1 MNELQ
6 QARMQ
11 PLQGFRFLS
20 LTNPDTQTLG
30 KRNSRTVY
38 PSITNP
44 EDFSRL
50 SVHVHYARPDEDID
64 LWVQPYLSYANEPSN
79 EQVDKAAKAANAALT
94 KAILPM
100 PLITHQ
106 EFLDAKSKEDE

>member
-1 MNELQ
+1 MNCNRPECN
-6 QARMQ
+6 
-11 PLQGFRFLS
+11 LS
-20 LTNPDTQTLG
+20 KDSG
-30 KRNSRTVY
+30 SS
-38 PSITNP
+38 PSPTPTPRRSAKGPAGQSTRPSPIP